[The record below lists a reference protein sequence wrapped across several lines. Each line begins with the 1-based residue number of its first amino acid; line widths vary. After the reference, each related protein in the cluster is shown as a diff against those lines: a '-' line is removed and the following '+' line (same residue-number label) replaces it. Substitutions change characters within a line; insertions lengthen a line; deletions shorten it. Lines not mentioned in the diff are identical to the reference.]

1 MVHRQLHQPGLPHA
15 LTRSRGGVT
24 GYDAAQAPVSALRH
38 PQPARTGLDR
48 TKEWTDQMHASR
60 GAQTVQAL
68 IDKGVSIPNPCAI
81 DIAEEVDPDRISGN
95 GVVLHQGTRISG
107 AKTVISAGSVLGAE
121 GPVTI
126 ADCRLGPN
134 VELKG
139 GYAAKAVFLEKSSM
153 GLGHHVREGCL
164 LEEEAGG
171 AHCVGLKQTI
181 LFPFVTL
188 GSLINFC
195 DVLMAGGRSRKDHS
209 EVGSSYIHFN
219 FTPSGDKT
227 TPSLFGDVPRGVM
240 LNQPPIFLGG
250 QGGAVGPVQVA
261 YGTVVGAGSILRSD
275 VPKAG
280 QLIVVGPPATMQTPF
295 VADDYR
301 GLNRLVGKNLL
312 YVAHLMALH
321 RWYEQVRRPFFAR
334 QEFGELLYQGAQEM
348 LASAKQERLNRLKA
362 LVGRVRPDD
371 AERVTLKE
379 SIDALCAV
387 FDGVQTP
394 PDGALVA
401 TMQQAADEGVGY
413 VEAVQRLP
421 GDAAGAGTAWLHAIV
436 EELFGKAAVLVP
448 ALHRLPRL

>member
-1 MVHRQLHQPGLPHA
+1 MHQP
-15 LTRSRGGVT
+15 
-24 GYDAAQAPVSALRH
+24 
-38 PQPARTGLDR
+38 
-48 TKEWTDQMHASR
+48 R
-60 GAQTVQAL
+60 GAQMVERLLA
-68 IDKGVSIPNPCAI
+68 KGVSIPNPLAV
-81 DIAEEVDPDRISGN
+81 DIADDVDPDRISGE

-121 GPVTI
+121 GPVTV
-126 ADCRLGPN
+126 ANCRLGPK
-134 VELKG
+134 VALKG
-139 GYAAKAVFLEKSSM
+139 GYAANAVFLEKANM

-195 DVLMAGGRSRKDHS
+195 DVLMAGGRNRKDHS

-240 LNQPPIFLGG
+240 LDQAPIFLGG
-250 QGGAVGPVQVA
+250 QGGTVGPVQVA

-275 VPKAG
+275 VPKPD
-280 QLIVVGPPATMQTPF
+280 QLIVVGPAQSMQMPF

-312 YVAHLMALH
+312 YVAHLMALQA
-321 RWYEQVRRPFFAR
+321 WYQQVRRPFFAA
-334 QEFGELLYQGAQEM
+334 QELGDLVYEGALEM
-348 LASAKQERLNRLKA
+348 LASARSERISRLRAMIGK
-362 LVGRVRPDD
+362 VRPDD
-371 AERVTLKE
+371 AERATLKE

-387 FDGVQTP
+387 FDEVTTP
-394 PDGALVA
+394 ADAAVVGAL
-401 TMQQAADEGVGY
+401 TQAAQAGTGY
-413 VEAVQRLP
+413 VEAVQALP
-421 GDAAGAGTAWLHAIV
+421 PELTAAGTAWLTAIV
-436 EELFGKAAVLVP
+436 EELFGKAGAVVP
-448 ALHRLPRL
+448 ALRRLPRF

>member
-1 MVHRQLHQPGLPHA
+1 
-15 LTRSRGGVT
+15 
-24 GYDAAQAPVSALRH
+24 
-38 PQPARTGLDR
+38 
-48 TKEWTDQMHASR
+48 MHEPR

-68 IDKGVSIPNPCAI
+68 MDKGVSIPNPHAV
-81 DIAEEVDPDRISGN
+81 DIADDVDPDRISGD
-95 GVVLHQGTRISG
+95 GVILHQGTRISG
-107 AKTVISAGSVLGAE
+107 AKTVISSGSVLGSE
-121 GPVTI
+121 GPVTL
-126 ADCRLGPN
+126 ADCRLGPK

-139 GYAAKAVFLEKSSM
+139 GYAAKAVFLEKSNM

-240 LNQPPIFLGG
+240 LDQAPIFLGG
-250 QGGAVGPVQVA
+250 QGGTVGPVQVA

-275 VPKAG
+275 VVKPD

-312 YVAHLMALH
+312 YVAHLVAL
-321 RWYEQVRRPFFAR
+321 RSWYERVRRPFFAR
-334 QEFGELLYQGAQEM
+334 QELGELVYDGALEM
-348 LASAKQERLNRLKA
+348 LASAKKERITRLRAMIAK
-362 LVGRVRPDD
+362 VRPDD

-379 SIDALCAV
+379 SIDQLCAV
-387 FDGVQTP
+387 FDTVQTS
-394 PDGALVA
+394 PDAGVVA
-401 TMQQAADEGVGY
+401 AMTAAADAGTGY
-413 VEAVQRLP
+413 VEAVRSLP
-421 GDAAGAGTAWLHAIV
+421 RDLAPAGTAWLHAIV
-436 EELFGKAAVLVP
+436 EELFGKAGDVVP
-448 ALHRLPRL
+448 ALKRLPRI